1 MSIRI
6 GAAIFRREFASYF
19 ATPLAA
25 VFIVIFLLLA
35 GAFTFFLGDFFEIG
49 QADLQ
54 VFFRFHPWLYL
65 LLVPA
70 VAMGLWAEE
79 RKTGTLELLLTQPV
93 TLWQAVLGKFFA
105 AWAFVGLALL
115 LTFPIWITV
124 NWLGDPDN
132 GVIVASYLG
141 SWLMA
146 GAFLAV
152 GGCLSAATRSQVIA
166 FILAVVACLLML
178 LAGFPLA
185 LDAVRGVASQ
195 SVVDAVSA
203 VSFLTHFQAIT
214 RGVLELRDVV
224 FFVLAIAAWL
234 LATVL
239 VIEIKKGD

>member
-1 MSIRI
+1 MSQI
-6 GAAIFRREFASYF
+6 GAIFRREFASYF

-35 GAFTFFLGDFFEIG
+35 GAFTFFLGDFFETG

-70 VAMGLWAEE
+70 VAMALWAEE
-79 RKTGTLELLLTQPV
+79 RKSGTLELLLTQPV

-105 AWAFVGLALL
+105 AWAFVGVALA
-115 LTFPIWITV
+115 LTFPMWLTV

-132 GVIVASYLG
+132 GVILASYLG
-141 SWLMA
+141 SLLMA

-152 GGCLSAATRSQVIA
+152 GSCLSAATRSQVVA
-166 FILAVVACLLML
+166 FVLTVLACLLFL

-185 LDAVRGVASQ
+185 LDPMRAIAPQ
-195 SVVDAVSA
+195 SVVDAVSGL
-203 VSFLTHFQAIT
+203 SFLTHFQAIT
-214 RGVLELRDVV
+214 RGVLDFRDV
-224 FFVLAIAAWL
+224 FYFLFTIAAWL
-234 LATVL
+234 FATVL
-239 VIEIKKGD
+239 VIEFKKAD

>member
-1 MSIRI
+1 MS
-6 GAAIFRREFASYF
+6 AALAIFRREFGSYF

-35 GAFTFFLGDFFEIG
+35 GAFAFFLGDFFETG

-93 TLWQAVLGKFFA
+93 SLWQAVLGKFFA
-105 AWAFVGLALL
+105 AWAFVALALA
-115 LTFPIWITV
+115 LTFPLWLTV

-132 GVIVASYLG
+132 GVILASYVG
-141 SWLMA
+141 SLLMA
-146 GAFLAV
+146 GAFLAL
-152 GGCLSAATRSQVIA
+152 GSCLSAATRSQVIA
-166 FILAVVACLLML
+166 FILIVLVSLLFL
-178 LAGFPLA
+178 LAGFPMA
-185 LDAVRGVASQ
+185 LDPLRGVAPQ
-195 SVVDAVSA
+195 SVVDAVSGL
-203 VSFLTHFQAIT
+203 SFLTRFQAIT
-214 RGVLELRDVV
+214 RGVLDMRDVV
-224 FFVLAIAAWL
+224 YFVLCIVGWL

-239 VIEIKKGD
+239 VIGIKKGD

>member
-1 MSIRI
+1 MSPTV
-6 GAAIFRREFASYF
+6 AVFRREFGSYF

-35 GAFTFFLGDFFEIG
+35 GAFAFFLGDLFETG

-79 RKTGTLELLLTQPV
+79 RKTGTMELLLTQPIS
-93 TLWQAVLGKFFA
+93 LWQAVLGKFFA
-105 AWAFVGLALL
+105 AWAFVALALA
-115 LTFPIWITV
+115 LTFPLWITV

-132 GVIVASYLG
+132 GVILASYLG
-141 SWLMA
+141 SLLMA
-146 GAFLAV
+146 GAFIAL
-152 GGCLSAATRSQVIA
+152 GSCLSAATRSQVIA
-166 FILAVVACLLML
+166 FILIVLVSLLFL

-185 LDAVRGVASQ
+185 LDPLRGMAPQ
-195 SVVDAVSA
+195 SVVDAVSGL
-203 VSFLTHFQAIT
+203 SFLTHFQAIT
-214 RGVLELRDVV
+214 RGVLDLRDVV
-224 FFVLAIAAWL
+224 YFLLAIIAWL
-234 LATVL
+234 VATVL

>member
-1 MSIRI
+1 MSATF
-6 GAAIFRREFASYF
+6 GIFRREFGSYF
-19 ATPLAA
+19 ATPLAT

-35 GAFTFFLGDFFEIG
+35 GAFTFYLGDFFETG

-54 VFFRFHPWLYL
+54 AFFRFHPWLYL

-79 RKTGTLELLLTQPV
+79 RKSGTLELLLTQPV
-93 TLWQAVLGKFFA
+93 TLRQAVFGKFLA
-105 AWAFVGLALL
+105 AWAFIALALAL
-115 LTFPIWITV
+115 SFPIWVTV

-132 GVIVASYLG
+132 GVILAGYLG
-141 SWLMA
+141 SLLMA

-152 GGCLSAATRSQVIA
+152 GSCLSATTRSPVIA
-166 FILAVVACLLML
+166 FILTVLVCLLFL

-185 LDAVRGVASQ
+185 LDPLRAIAPQ
-195 SVVDAVSA
+195 ALVDAVSGL
-203 VSFLTHFQAIT
+203 SFLTHFQAIT
-214 RGVLELRDVV
+214 RGVLDLRDV
-224 FFVLAIAAWL
+224 FYFLFAIVAWL

>member
-1 MSIRI
+1 MSATL
-6 GAAIFRREFASYF
+6 GIFRREFASYF

-25 VFIVIFLLLA
+25 VFIVIFLLLS
-35 GAFTFFLGDFFEIG
+35 GTFTFFLGDFFETG

-79 RKTGTLELLLTQPV
+79 RKSGTLELLLTQPV

-105 AWAFVGLALL
+105 AWTFIGLALA

-124 NWLGDPDN
+124 NWLGEPDN
-132 GVIVASYLG
+132 GVIFASYVG

-152 GGCLSAATRSQVIA
+152 GSCLSASTRSLVVA
-166 FILAVVACLLML
+166 FILTVVVCLLFL
-178 LAGFPLA
+178 LAGLPLA
-185 LDAVRGVASQ
+185 LDPLRAFVAQ
-195 SVVDAVSA
+195 RVVDAVSGL
-203 VSFLTHFQAIT
+203 SFLTHFQAIT
-214 RGVLELRDVV
+214 RGVLDVRDVLY
-224 FFVLAIAAWL
+224 FLFAIAAWL
-234 LATVL
+234 FATVL
-239 VIEIKKGD
+239 VIEIKKAD

>member
-1 MSIRI
+1 MS
-6 GAAIFRREFASYF
+6 ATLSIFRREFGSYF

-35 GAFTFFLGDFFEIG
+35 GAFAFFLGDFFETG

-79 RKTGTLELLLTQPV
+79 RKSGTLELLLTQPV
-93 TLWQAVLGKFFA
+93 TLWQAVLGKYFA
-105 AWAFVGLALL
+105 AWAFVGLALA
-115 LTFPIWITV
+115 LTFPMWITV

-132 GVIVASYLG
+132 GVILASYLG

-146 GAFLAV
+146 GAFLAI
-152 GGCLSAATRSQVIA
+152 GSCLSAATRSQVVA
-166 FILAVVACLLML
+166 FILTVVVCLLFL

-185 LDAVRGVASQ
+185 LDPLRPIVPQVA
-195 SVVDAVSA
+195 VDAVSGL
-203 VSFLTHFQAIT
+203 SFLTHFQAIM
-214 RGVLELRDVV
+214 RGVLDLRDVLY
-224 FFVLAIAAWL
+224 FLSAIAAWL
-234 LATVL
+234 FATVL
-239 VIEIKKGD
+239 VIEIKKAD

>member
-1 MSIRI
+1 M
-6 GAAIFRREFASYF
+6 GIFRREFGSYF

-25 VFIVIFLLLA
+25 VFIVIFLLLS
-35 GAFTFFLGDFFEIG
+35 GAFSFYLGDFFETG

-79 RKTGTLELLLTQPV
+79 RKSGTLELLLTQPI

-105 AWAFVGLALL
+105 AWIFLGLALA

-132 GVIVASYLG
+132 GVILASYLG

-146 GAFLAV
+146 GAFLSV
-152 GGCLSAATRSQVIA
+152 GSCLSASTRSQVVA
-166 FILAVVACLLML
+166 FILTVVVCLLFL

-185 LDAVRGVASQ
+185 LEPLRSVAPQ
-195 SVVDAVSA
+195 PAVDAVSGL
-203 VSFLTHFQAIT
+203 SFLTHFQAIT
-214 RGVLELRDVV
+214 RGVLDLRDV
-224 FFVLAIAAWL
+224 FYFLFAIATWL
-234 LATVL
+234 FATVL

>member
-1 MSIRI
+1 MSPTV
-6 GAAIFRREFASYF
+6 AMFRREFGSYF

-35 GAFTFFLGDFFEIG
+35 GAFAFFLGDLFETG

-79 RKTGTLELLLTQPV
+79 RKTGTMELLLTQPIS
-93 TLWQAVLGKFFA
+93 LWQAVLGKFFA
-105 AWAFVGLALL
+105 AWAFVALALA
-115 LTFPIWITV
+115 LTFPLWITV

-132 GVIVASYLG
+132 GVILASYLG
-141 SWLMA
+141 SLLMA
-146 GAFLAV
+146 GAFIAL
-152 GGCLSAATRSQVIA
+152 GSCLSAATRSQVIA
-166 FILAVVACLLML
+166 FILIVLVSLLFL

-185 LDAVRGVASQ
+185 LDPLRGLVPQ
-195 SVVDAVSA
+195 SVVDAVSGM
-203 VSFLTHFQAIT
+203 SFLTHFQAIT
-214 RGVLELRDVV
+214 RGVLDLRDVAY
-224 FFVLAIAAWL
+224 FLLAIIGWL
-234 LATVL
+234 VATVL